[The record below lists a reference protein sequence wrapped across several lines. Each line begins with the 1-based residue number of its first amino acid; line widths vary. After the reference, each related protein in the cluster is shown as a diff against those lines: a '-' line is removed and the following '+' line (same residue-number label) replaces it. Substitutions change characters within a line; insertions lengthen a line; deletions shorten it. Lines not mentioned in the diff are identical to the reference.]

1 MIHMAGT
8 DLDGIHADLLKVLD
22 LPPGALATLM
32 DLLWAGADL
41 NPLNAPDL
49 LGISGL
55 KIEPLLRL
63 LGDEG
68 PGHDCLLVSLR
79 ASAAAARRAAERRDE
94 CALCWTGPPSLD
106 VVERSTDSIVREM
119 IEGAREEILIVGYRI
134 TGGGGVAGRLADALR
149 RTVDITIIIDD
160 DGGGA
165 NRSALDGIF
174 YGPRRP
180 RIYAHK
186 KKEEAFYKVH
196 AKIMIVD
203 RKELLV
209 TSANL
214 THHGLVQNF
223 EMGVRIRGRTVG
235 NAHAVIRKMI
245 DSGYFEAIS

>member
-1 MIHMAGT
+1 MSMDSA

-22 LPPGALATLM
+22 LPPGALATLA
-32 DLLWAGADL
+32 DLLGEGADL
-41 NPLNAPDL
+41 NPLNAPEL
-49 LGISGL
+49 LGIYGS

-63 LGDEG
+63 LGDGG
-68 PGHDCLLVSLR
+68 PGRDCLLISLR

-106 VVERSTDSIVREM
+106 VVERSTDSVVLEM
-119 IEGAREEILIVGYRI
+119 IEGATEEILIVGYRI

-149 RTVDITIIIDD
+149 KVGDISIIIDD
-160 DGGGA
+160 DCGGA

-174 YGPRRP
+174 YGTRRP
-180 RIYAHK
+180 RIYAHRE
-186 KKEEAFYKVH
+186 KETAFYKVH

-223 EMGVRIRGRTVG
+223 EMGVRIRGRTAG
-235 NAHAVIRKMI
+235 NAHAVIRRMI
-245 DSGYFEAIS
+245 DSGYFEEIS